1 MFFFKYNFQTV
12 FVIQKSDEMLETR
25 VAATSTCEG
34 WSIAQNKNCVAQ
46 LRNSLKSQFQSVTC
60 NVFL

>member
-34 WSIAQNKNCVAQ
+34 WSIAQNKNCVA
-46 LRNSLKSQFQSVTC
+46 
-60 NVFL
+60 